1 MAFKL
6 AEAYVEISAK
16 LSKFKKGLAGAHA
29 TLKKTMTSMAA
40 TAKKAAF
47 VIGAT
52 LATMYTLSIRAA
64 ATQQEAEFKLAVA
77 LQNTG
82 KATKKQFEE
91 LKKYASQLQKV
102 TKHGDEGTL
111 EIMRLGLSMGVTTD
125 KIKEATKGAMGLAAA
140 FNMDLSASM
149 KLVALGLA
157 GEYSMLGRYI
167 TSIRAASTETEKMA
181 LFQRAMADGF
191 RIAKAEA
198 LVGLTPLEK
207 MRNALSDI
215 LEVIGK
221 PFLADLQKTATAIT
235 KWAEDNQD
243 KIEGWADTFH
253 KKVSGVWDVFK
264 NFVKYLKDDW
274 SGGLEI
280 AFGAFLKIAGAAFRT
295 FVSMATLG
303 AQAAFDALKAGL
315 FGGDVLPSKGDTAI
329 AETLE
334 RIRQRRGARERGI
347 PTKTK
352 EFREKLDTYIKQVGP
367 ELAKEYMFK
376 RKYGQ
381 GFSDIIADWNKTFSN
396 IAESVPGGSK
406 STAAT
411 TGSQRTAGLGH
422 IRPMPGSDAYNEALM
437 RRQTELLEDI
447 SDKLTPNP
455 VGNVGVPQ

>member
-264 NFVKYLKDDW
+264 NWLKYMTIDFE
-274 SGGLEI
+274 GGM
-280 AFGAFLKIAGAAFRT
+280 KIAMKSMIAI
-295 FVSMATLG
+295 VSS
-303 AQAAFDALKAGL
+303 AFDALVVIAEGPAKDIAIMFAKALKDAILESIPL
-315 FGGDVLPSKGDTAI
+315 FGQIGDFFESISDPTI
-329 AETLE
+329 AENVKKQQEYKKALREYKKTGGLAGPVRFTGLTTKKRLLDIHTELEKELQNIRGTTL
-334 RIRQRRGARERGI
+334 
-347 PTKTK
+347 
-352 EFREKLDTYIKQVGP
+352 
-367 ELAKEYMFK
+367 
-376 RKYGQ
+376 
-381 GFSDIIADWNKTFSN
+381 
-396 IAESVPGGSK
+396 
-406 STAAT
+406 STADT
-411 TGSQRTAGLGH
+411 KPTGPQRTAGLGH
-422 IRPMPGSDAYNEALM
+422 TRPMPGSDAYNEALM